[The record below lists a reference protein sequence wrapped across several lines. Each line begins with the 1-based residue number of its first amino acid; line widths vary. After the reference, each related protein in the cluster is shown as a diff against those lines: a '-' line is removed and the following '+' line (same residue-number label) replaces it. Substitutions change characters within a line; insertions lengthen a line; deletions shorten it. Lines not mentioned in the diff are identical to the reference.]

1 MPHALLTRLLVAAT
15 QPYPPFMVLI
25 TSEFPIFLPPILALS
40 VSAVGLLLASKR
52 LMYTR
57 LKYLGDELDGILR
70 NLGLSTGDTL
80 SRKQKRLKTYLGL
93 HL

>member
-1 MPHALLTRLLVAAT
+1 
-15 QPYPPFMVLI
+15 
-25 TSEFPIFLPPILALS
+25 
-40 VSAVGLLLASKR
+40 
-52 LMYTR
+52 MYTR